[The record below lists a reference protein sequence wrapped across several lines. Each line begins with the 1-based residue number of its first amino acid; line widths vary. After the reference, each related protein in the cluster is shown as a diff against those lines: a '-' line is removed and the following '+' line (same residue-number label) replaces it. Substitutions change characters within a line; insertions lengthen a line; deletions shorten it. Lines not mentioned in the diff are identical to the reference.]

1 VATLIR
7 AILVLLTGATAG
19 NLSAGQTPPS
29 TQGGA
34 RIDAPFQRQVSG
46 AQCYSGTGEHAGN
59 VAFGFPQ
66 RAGRG
71 PHPVALTFTLG
82 PLRDGNSPGQENN
95 APYTGPGDYK
105 NIGIVVQPESGEP
118 VFGHGTIHVNADE
131 QTGTFKL
138 PGGASGMWDCGQKL
152 RR

>member
-1 VATLIR
+1 MPEESMREGTGTRSRVTERWCVAVLIR

-29 TQGGA
+29 TQRGA
-34 RIDAPFQRQVSG
+34 RIDAPFHRQVSG

-71 PHPVALTFTLG
+71 PHPVALTF
-82 PLRDGNSPGQENN
+82 
-95 APYTGPGDYK
+95 
-105 NIGIVVQPESGEP
+105 
-118 VFGHGTIHVNADE
+118 
-131 QTGTFKL
+131 
-138 PGGASGMWDCGQKL
+138 
-152 RR
+152 